1 MDFSFIAQPLR
12 EAVEKAIAL
21 CGGTLTHEGNR
32 ITVHGNYGLIRALLA
47 IASAIAPHA
56 TRAGI
61 TIHLLDTDVNATAG
75 VIGEDRTTL
84 PCTSATEGFYRDPG
98 ELGDRN

>member
-21 CGGTLTHEGNR
+21 CGGTLTHEGNQ
-32 ITVHGNYGLIRALLA
+32 ITVSGNYGLIRALLA
-47 IASAIAPHA
+47 IAPAIAPHA
-56 TRAGI
+56 ARAGV
-61 TIHLLDTDVNATAG
+61 TIHLLDTGLGQTAG
-75 VIGEDRTTL
+75 IIGEDRATL
-84 PCTSATEGFYRDPG
+84 PCTSRTEGFYRDPS